1 MKEIFNFLKLPLV
14 KSFLVLVFIFNIFTM
29 CSVSTAK
36 LSDVQLCSSLNS
48 SSTCDADKTT
58 FPSSVDVIYCSAM
71 LKNAPKD
78 TKVTFTWKHGDESLG
93 SADVTSGD
101 ASVYSNFNTKG
112 SLAPGKY
119 SVTIK
124 VNADNVDPITKE
136 FTIE

>member
-1 MKEIFNFLKLPLV
+1 MKEIINFLKLPLV
-14 KSFLVLVFIFNIFTM
+14 KSFLVLVFIFNIFTI

-36 LSDVQLCSSLNS
+36 LTEVKLCSSLS
-48 SSTCDADKTT
+48 SDKSCDVDKSS
-58 FPSSVDVIYCSAM
+58 FPESVDVIYCSAF

-78 TKVTFTWKHGDESLG
+78 TKVTFTWKHGDELLG

-101 ASVYSNFNTKG
+101 AVLYSNYTTKG

-119 SVTIK
+119 SVTLK
-124 VNADNVDPITKE
+124 VNADNVDPVTKE